1 MKNRY
6 IKNIEYEKLYGDL
19 PCNKDELIDYL
30 SNKYNI
36 NPDNIE
42 YNKNITE
49 FSNILKIV
57 LFEIP
62 EGAKRPRARL
72 INRKNITDLAIS
84 NPDFIHIYSPN
95 AKEDRVYMER
105 LINDDI
111 ISIKSIISTPCIV
124 EINAYFKTPSNFNN
138 KETILSEMGI
148 IRPIT
153 TPDWDNIGKKY
164 CDMFNE
170 NIWLDDRL
178 CVSGTV
184 NKYYSIKPR
193 IEILLKY
200 SDGIY
205 TKKQSKSICKSEKVD
220 LSKLQ
225 FLI

>member
-1 MKNRY
+1 M
-6 IKNIEYEKLYGDL
+6 KNIEYEKLYGNL
-19 PCNKDELIDYL
+19 PSQKDELINYL
-30 SNKYNI
+30 SNKCNI
-36 NPDNIE
+36 NPENIE
-42 YNKNITE
+42 YNKDISE
-49 FSNILKIV
+49 FNNTLKIV

-72 INRKNITDLAIS
+72 INRKNITNLAIS

-95 AKEDRVYMER
+95 AKEDRIYMER

-111 ISIKSIISTPCIV
+111 ISIKNIISTPCIV

-153 TPDWDNIGKKY
+153 IPDWDNIGKKY

-205 TKKQSKSICKSEKVD
+205 TKKQSKSICKSDKVD
-220 LSKLQ
+220 LDKLQ
-225 FLI
+225 FLV

>member
-1 MKNRY
+1 MKSRY
-6 IKNIEYEKLYGDL
+6 MKNIEYEKLYGNL
-19 PCNKDELIDYL
+19 PSQKDELINYL
-30 SNKYNI
+30 SNKCNI
-36 NPDNIE
+36 NPENIE
-42 YNKNITE
+42 YNKDISE
-49 FSNILKIV
+49 FNNTLKIV

-72 INRKNITDLAIS
+72 INRKNITNLAIS

-95 AKEDRVYMER
+95 AKEDRIYMER

-111 ISIKSIISTPCIV
+111 ISIKNIISTPCIV

-153 TPDWDNIGKKY
+153 IPDWDNIGKKY

-205 TKKQSKSICKSEKVD
+205 TKKQSKSICKSDKVD
-220 LSKLQ
+220 LDKLQ
-225 FLI
+225 FLV